1 MEGTKKMNNMNIN
14 KVSCTY
20 FVNEMMTVRR
30 HWVVIIH
37 ISMGYFLRIS
47 LKCYLIVDC
56 MFYCNIHVKRYIRA
70 L

>member
-1 MEGTKKMNNMNIN
+1 MNNMNIN

-20 FVNEMMTVRR
+20 FVNEMMTVWR
-30 HWVVIIH
+30 HRVVLIH
-37 ISMGYFLRIS
+37 ISMGSFLRIS

-56 MFYCNIHVKRYIRA
+56 MLYCNIHVKRYIRA